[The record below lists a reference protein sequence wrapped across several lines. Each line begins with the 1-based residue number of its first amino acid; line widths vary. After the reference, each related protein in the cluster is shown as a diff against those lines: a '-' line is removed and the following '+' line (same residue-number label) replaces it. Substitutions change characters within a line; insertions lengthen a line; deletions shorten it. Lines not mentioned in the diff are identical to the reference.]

1 MSGVREELGGAR
13 VRRPDLIN
21 IMQYSYACGLTR
33 HWKETRM
40 LVDYIEYLE
49 SRINNTAKEETHE
62 QQTV

>member
-1 MSGVREELGGAR
+1 M
-13 VRRPDLIN
+13 RRPDLLS

-49 SRINNTAKEETHE
+49 GRINNTAKEETHE